1 MPLDAFDISP
11 SSLLAGLVF
20 GAIGLYVFRRGKQ
33 RLEFDIIF
41 IGIALMV
48 YPYFTKGPLADWG
61 VGIGL
66 CALAYY
72 RPYLDL

>member
-1 MPLDAFDISP
+1 MPLDAFEISG

-20 GAIGLYVFRRGKQ
+20 GVIGMYVFRRGKLRQ
-33 RLEFDIIF
+33 EFDVLF

-48 YPYFTKGPLADWG
+48 YPYFTKGPIADWG
-61 VGIGL
+61 VGIAL

-72 RPYLDL
+72 RPYLD